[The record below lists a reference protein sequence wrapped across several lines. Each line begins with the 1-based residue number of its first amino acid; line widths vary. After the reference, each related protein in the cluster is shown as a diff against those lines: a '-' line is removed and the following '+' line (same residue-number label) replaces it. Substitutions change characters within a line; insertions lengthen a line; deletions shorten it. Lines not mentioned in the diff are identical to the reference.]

1 MSDLPLISVI
11 VPVYNVEK
19 YLNRCVESIVG
30 QTYDNLEI
38 FLMDDGSPDESGTI
52 CDIWAK
58 KDSRIRVIH
67 QANSGAGAARNAA
80 LKLAQGELIAFVDS
94 DDYLSPNMYMRL
106 YELMNEGADI
116 AECGYAI
123 VHDDFFPLDD
133 GTIEQVCYYTPQE
146 AMKLHIR
153 DEKFHQT
160 IWNKLYRRDV
170 IRDILFPVGN
180 LIDDEFWTYRVLG
193 NASRLAHSSCCM
205 YAYRQQTDSVM
216 HKPFSLKRL
225 QGLDAKCQR
234 MEYIRNRMPVLEEE
248 AKYDLFL
255 SCIFTMQ
262 SCLEFLNSEE
272 LETAKKKIY
281 SVVQS
286 VTPLP
291 SKEDYTVLRNLLL
304 KSAQVS
310 FDGTCRL
317 LNFLK
322 KIHVLT

>member
-1 MSDLPLISVI
+1 
-11 VPVYNVEK
+11 
-19 YLNRCVESIVG
+19 
-30 QTYDNLEI
+30 
-38 FLMDDGSPDESGTI
+38 
-52 CDIWAK
+52 
-58 KDSRIRVIH
+58 
-67 QANSGAGAARNAA
+67 
-80 LKLAQGELIAFVDS
+80 
-94 DDYLSPNMYMRL
+94 
-106 YELMNEGADI
+106 
-116 AECGYAI
+116 
-123 VHDDFFPLDD
+123 
-133 GTIEQVCYYTPQE
+133 
-146 AMKLHIR
+146 
-153 DEKFHQT
+153 
-160 IWNKLYRRDV
+160 
-170 IRDILFPVGN
+170 
-180 LIDDEFWTYRVLG
+180 
-193 NASRLAHSSCCM
+193 
-205 YAYRQQTDSVM
+205 M

-225 QGLDAKCQR
+225 QGLDAKGQR
-234 MEYIRNRMPVLEEE
+234 LEYIQDRMPVLEEE